1 MISTLLL
8 ALGFATVA
16 FLFVSWPYLR
26 QQPAPVPRRDHRLAE
41 LRRQRDAIYEALR
54 ELEFDQRLGKLSAH
68 DYAELAERYKRQA
81 VTLLKQLDDETR
93 AALLAIDQEIEEE
106 VAQRR
111 ALAAQRTASR
121 CLACGARVE
130 ASDRFCRQCGVPLG
144 RACSRCG
151 APASSSDRFCGRCGA
166 EV

>member
-1 MISTLLL
+1 MTTTLLL
-8 ALGFATVA
+8 ALGIATAA

-26 QQPAPVPRRDHRLAE
+26 QRPLPVPHGNDRLTE

-81 VTLLKQLDDETR
+81 VALLKQLDDETR

-111 ALAAQRTASR
+111 ALAARRTGSR

-151 APASSSDRFCGRCGA
+151 APASSGDRFCGRCGA